1 MDSDNTWPFLP
12 GHGAVWSGNKC
23 ILQTS
28 TNLGNPGDGI
38 VPALHCPGPAETVV
52 PWNKSETTTDTWRA
66 ECGLTLENNQYYT
79 SNVRRETFEC
89 LSLGSFADGCAAAQ
103 VSGTTVNALCPED
116 PPGSNNCGDRKGLAQ
131 PTWQEWT
138 GADPLHSRWRRLG
151 LTVAWLRRE
160 VRQ

>member
-1 MDSDNTWPFLP
+1 M
-12 GHGAVWSGNKC
+12 WSGNKC

-79 SNVRRETFEC
+79 SNVRPEKPSARVTR
-89 LSLGSFADGCAAAQ
+89 LP
-103 VSGTTVNALCPED
+103 TVFLC
-116 PPGSNNCGDRKGLAQ
+116 R
-131 PTWQEWT
+131 
-138 GADPLHSRWRRLG
+138 
-151 LTVAWLRRE
+151 
-160 VRQ
+160 

>member
-1 MDSDNTWPFLP
+1 MSWRKIEN
-12 GHGAVWSGNKC
+12 
-23 ILQTS
+23 
-28 TNLGNPGDGI
+28 
-38 VPALHCPGPAETVV
+38 AETVV

-79 SNVRRETFEC
+79 SNVRSPRNLRLHARLETF
-89 LSLGSFADGCAAAQ
+89 ADCFSVQ

-138 GADPLHSRWRRLG
+138 GALSIRADDVSIRSDC
-151 LTVAWLRRE
+151 AWLRRE
-160 VRQ
+160 V

>member
-1 MDSDNTWPFLP
+1 MFMADAWKMDYGGHDSRFTDNVVYHAHNDGQNCCESACVVCVSVVWLTKAALGSDNTWPFLP

-79 SNVRRETFEC
+79 SNVR
-89 LSLGSFADGCAAAQ
+89 
-103 VSGTTVNALCPED
+103 
-116 PPGSNNCGDRKGLAQ
+116 
-131 PTWQEWT
+131 
-138 GADPLHSRWRRLG
+138 
-151 LTVAWLRRE
+151 
-160 VRQ
+160 